1 MVNMAKSNVEKNA
14 AVRRHPVVLFI
25 GVLVV
30 ALACVVYMLYP
41 VARDYYSTWRE
52 NNRLEAEYQAL
63 LERNAKIEQLVEALK
78 TPEGIEDWARQ
89 QFGWVLAGEKAVNV
103 TGLEIHDGS
112 TGLPSSIEPGSVEV
126 AETWWMQVL
135 DFIFGIEEQKPLNP
149 SPEYI
154 IPGL

>member
-14 AVRRHPVVLFI
+14 AVRRHPALLVF
-25 GVLVV
+25 GVIIL
-30 ALACVVYMLYP
+30 ALAFIVYMLYP
-41 VARDYYSTWRE
+41 VARNYYTTWRE

-89 QFGWVLAGEKAVNV
+89 QYGWVLEGEKAVNV
-103 TGLEIHDGS
+103 TGLEIRDS
-112 TGLPSSIEPGSVEV
+112 SRGLPSSVEPGSVDIE
-126 AETWWMQVL
+126 ETWWMILL
-135 DFIFGIEEQKPLNP
+135 DFIFGVEEQKPLNP